1 MAFFQ
6 YFSSNT
12 PNLSLNVQYSP
23 VDHLFSEL
31 NFHVLQRSL
40 KCSKLFSRGQ
50 YKLLDA
56 WVEKRG

>member
-6 YFSSNT
+6 YFSSNA

-31 NFHVLQRSL
+31 NFHVLQQSL

-50 YKLLDA
+50 YKPLDA
-56 WVEKRG
+56 WVEKGG